1 MAETRRMLEE
11 DYGIKRQVITTRN
24 PQANSMVERAH
35 QTLLQ
40 MIRVLDFQNS
50 PIDVEDPFSGILT
63 ACAFA
68 MRSTV
73 HTTNR
78 ATPTQLVFG
87 RDAITNTLFKADWQY
102 IADRKR
108 HRILQNNTKE
118 NAKRKEHVYQV
129 GDMAVVREDPNRKH
143 GEPRYTK
150 PQRVE
155 KVYDNGTV
163 KLKRTT
169 PRGGAVY
176 QNWNIRH
183 VTPYKD

>member
-1 MAETRRMLEE
+1 
-11 DYGIKRQVITTRN
+11 
-24 PQANSMVERAH
+24 MVERCH
-35 QTLLQ
+35 QTLHQ
-40 MIRVLDFQNS
+40 MIRVLDFQNN

-73 HTTNR
+73 HTTSR

-87 RDAITNTLFKADWQY
+87 RDTITNTLFKADWQY

-118 NAKRKEHVYQV
+118 NAKRIEHVYQV
-129 GDMAVVREDPNRKH
+129 GDKAVVREDPNRKH

-169 PRGGAVY
+169 PRGGAIY
-176 QNWNIRH
+176 QIWNIRH
-183 VTPYKD
+183 VTLYKA